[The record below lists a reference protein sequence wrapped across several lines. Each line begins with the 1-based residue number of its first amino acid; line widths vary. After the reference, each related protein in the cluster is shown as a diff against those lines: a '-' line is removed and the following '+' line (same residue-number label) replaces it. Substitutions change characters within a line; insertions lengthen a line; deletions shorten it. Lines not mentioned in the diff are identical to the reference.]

1 MEGLKP
7 FADRNVSYT
16 MLPALL
22 LAATLATT
30 PIPLDAARRTFD
42 DVRVAS
48 DEDGGRLWGRP
59 LYGPILFVDPQTRY
73 AVANQGDAGGILKP
87 AGAGVFDGTLPKDVV
102 IANTATDW
110 SGTHWTMVMWGAV
123 SPVSVA
129 RRRLVL
135 HECFHRIQNDLGLP
149 ATNANNPHL
158 DTLEG
163 RYWYLLE
170 LRALSAALKD
180 EKERPRAIADALAFR
195 AKRRSLFA
203 DAAANERAL
212 EANEGVAEYTGFAL
226 RGTGAEETRLAIARR
241 LDATDRGESFVRS
254 FAYSTG
260 PAYGLLLDAANPAWR
275 SDFRKDSDLAQLL
288 GAAAKVT
295 PSADPAARA
304 AAYDGATLRAEEEK
318 RAKEQ
323 AEKIAR
329 YRARLVD
336 GPVIEIPLDVAQ
348 YGFDPY
354 TVVALGDDGTVYPSL
369 EASGA
374 WGTITTESGAR
385 ADLKRNALIFG
396 AADRPRLKL
405 NAGWDLVPDTRDGD
419 VVVKQVVR

>member
-1 MEGLKP
+1 MIATL
-7 FADRNVSYT
+7 F
-16 MLPALL
+16 
-22 LAATLATT
+22 LAATLAAT

-48 DEDGGRLWGRP
+48 DEDRGKLWGRP
-59 LYGPILFVDPQTRY
+59 LYGPILFVDAQTRY
-73 AVANQGDAGGILKP
+73 AVANQADGGGVLKAAGDGLFA
-87 AGAGVFDGTLPKDVV
+87 GTLPKDVI

-135 HECFHRIQNDLGLP
+135 HECFHRIQNELGLP
-149 ATNANNPHL
+149 ATNASNPHL

-170 LRALSAALKD
+170 LRALSAALKG
-180 EKERPRAIADALAFR
+180 EKQAIADALAFR

-203 DAAANERAL
+203 DAAVNERAL
-212 EANEGVAEYTGFAL
+212 EANEGLAEYTGFAL

-260 PAYGLLLDAANPAWR
+260 PAYGLLLDVANPGWR
-275 SDFRKDSDLAQLL
+275 GGFHKDSDFAELL
-288 GAAAKVT
+288 KIT
-295 PSADPAARA
+295 PSADPAARSA
-304 AAYDGATLRAEEEK
+304 VYGGATLRAEEET

-323 AEKIAR
+323 AERIAK

-336 GPVIEIPLDVAQ
+336 GPVIEIPLDTAQ

-369 EASGA
+369 EASGP
-374 WGTITTESGAR
+374 WGTITTQSGVR
-385 ADLKRNALIFG
+385 ADAKSNALLFG
-396 AADRPRLKL
+396 IEDRSRLKL
-405 NAGWDLVPDTRDGD
+405 NPGWELGPGKRAGDFVI
-419 VVVKQVVR
+419 VRSK

>member
-1 MEGLKP
+1 
-7 FADRNVSYT
+7 
-16 MLPALL
+16 MLPALF
-22 LAATLATT
+22 LAATLSTA

-42 DVRVAS
+42 DVRIAS

-73 AVANQGDAGGILKP
+73 VVANQQDSSGVLKP

-123 SPVSVA
+123 SPVSVG

-149 ATNANNPHL
+149 AANASNPHL
-158 DTLEG
+158 DSLDG

-180 EKERPRAIADALAFR
+180 EKGRTQAVADALAFR

-226 RGTGAEETRLAIARR
+226 RGTGPEETRLAVARR

-260 PAYGLLLDAANPAWR
+260 PAYGLLLDVANPAWR
-275 SDFRKDSDLAQLL
+275 SGFHKDSDFADLL
-288 GAAAKVT
+288 GAALKVT
-295 PSADPAARA
+295 PTAGAVSRA
-304 AAYDGATLRAEEEK
+304 AAYGGATLRAEEEK

-323 AEKIAR
+323 AEKVAR

-336 GPVIEIPLDVAQ
+336 GPVIEVSLDAAQ

-354 TVVALGDDGTVYPSL
+354 AVIALGDDGTVYPTL

-374 WGTITTESGAR
+374 WGTIATESGAR
-385 ADLKRNALIFG
+385 ADLKRNVLIFG
-396 AADRPRLKL
+396 AEDRAKLKL
-405 NAGWDLVPDTRDGD
+405 NAGWELRAAKRAGD
-419 VVVKQVVR
+419 FVIEKSSQQ

>member
-1 MEGLKP
+1 MIH
-7 FADRNVSYT
+7 
-16 MLPALL
+16 ALL
-22 LAATLATT
+22 LAATLSTT

-48 DEDGGRLWGRP
+48 DEDGGKLWGRP

-73 AVANQGDAGGILKP
+73 VVANQQDAGGVLKA
-87 AGAGVFDGTLPKDVV
+87 AGVGVFDGTLPKDVV

-170 LRALSAALKD
+170 LRALSAALKG
-180 EKERPRAIADALAFR
+180 EKQAIADVLAFR

-212 EANEGVAEYTGFAL
+212 EANEGLAEYTGFAL

-241 LDATDRGESFVRS
+241 LDGTDRGESFVRS

-260 PAYGLLLDAANPAWR
+260 PAYGLLLD
-275 SDFRKDSDLAQLL
+275 
-288 GAAAKVT
+288 
-295 PSADPAARA
+295 
-304 AAYDGATLRAEEEK
+304 
-318 RAKEQ
+318 
-323 AEKIAR
+323 
-329 YRARLVD
+329 
-336 GPVIEIPLDVAQ
+336 VA
-348 YGFDPY
+348 
-354 TVVALGDDGTVYPSL
+354 
-369 EASGA
+369 
-374 WGTITTESGAR
+374 
-385 ADLKRNALIFG
+385 
-396 AADRPRLKL
+396 
-405 NAGWDLVPDTRDGD
+405 
-419 VVVKQVVR
+419 